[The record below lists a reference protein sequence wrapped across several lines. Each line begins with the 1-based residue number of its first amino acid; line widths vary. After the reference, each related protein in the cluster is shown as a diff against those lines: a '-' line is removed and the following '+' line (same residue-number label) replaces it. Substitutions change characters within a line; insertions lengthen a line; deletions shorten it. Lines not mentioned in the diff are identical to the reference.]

1 MPIKFMSL
9 GALAAIAMLAGC
21 SSTSSESAKD
31 PVAGETGHGRC
42 EASGAEFAIG
52 KKASPQL
59 LDQARTRAG
68 AQSARFLK
76 PNDMITL
83 EYRSD
88 RLNLNTD
95 NDLVVTR
102 VNCG

>member
-1 MPIKFMSL
+1 MPWKLASL
-9 GALAAIAMLAGC
+9 GTVLAAVMLAGC
-21 SSTSSESAKD
+21 SSTSGSAKD
-31 PVAGETGHGRC
+31 PVVAEAGSGRC
-42 EASGAEFAIG
+42 DAKAAEFTVG

-59 LDQARTRAG
+59 LEDARTRSG
-68 AQSARFLK
+68 SQSARILR

-95 NDLVVTR
+95 AGLVITR

>member
-1 MPIKFMSL
+1 MPMKFTSL

-21 SSTSSESAKD
+21 SSTSSEPAKD
-31 PVAGETGHGRC
+31 PVASEAGHGRC
-42 EASGAEFAIG
+42 EASAAQFAIG

-68 AQSARFLK
+68 AQNARFLK

-95 NDLVVTR
+95 TDLIVTR
-102 VNCG
+102 ASCG